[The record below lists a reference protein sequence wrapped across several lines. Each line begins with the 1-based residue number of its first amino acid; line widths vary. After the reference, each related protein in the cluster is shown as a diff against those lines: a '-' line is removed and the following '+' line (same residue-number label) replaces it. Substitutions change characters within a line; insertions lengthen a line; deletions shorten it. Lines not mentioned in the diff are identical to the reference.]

1 MDKNGDNRNF
11 DEDDELG
18 AMMSETDNT
27 DDLIA
32 SESILNG
39 GESDNLIRSEPLPYN
54 PDNAK
59 LTEPD
64 CPAPSGDP
72 AADSYCRTWAES
84 AAHDYAYEKALDQA
98 WTDVLSCEALKP

>member
-1 MDKNGDNRNF
+1 MDKNGDNRNL

-59 LTEPD
+59 LT
-64 CPAPSGDP
+64 